1 MTLSEL
7 ERMRRMR
14 AVPAMPITL
23 TNDPE
28 VHAFC
33 VANDLPALWT
43 PGLGEDADLRTLHGL
58 RLWLVPVGG
67 YADLKAR
74 LEAHRP
80 ASMWV
85 VGRYGFANRINEAV
99 GREVVAWN

>member
-1 MTLSEL
+1 MTLREL

-23 TNDPE
+23 TDDLD

-33 VANDLPALWT
+33 AGNDLPVIWM
-43 PGLGEDADLRTLHGL
+43 PGLSADADLRPLHGL
-58 RLWLVPVGG
+58 RLWLIPLGQYREFCDRVQA
-67 YADLKAR
+67 Y
-74 LEAHRP
+74 RP

-85 VGRYGFANRINEAV
+85 TGRFGFAHRINEAV
-99 GREVVAWN
+99 GREAVTWN